1 MYVPGYAQLDDTQ
14 LIQGFIRE
22 HPFATVISSGSE
34 LFANHFP
41 FLLETDENGAKAKL
55 TSHMAK
61 RNGQWEQFLRDP
73 RALVIFQGAHAYI
86 SPSIYVNAQNV
97 PTWNYMAVHVY
108 GVTKVIQDSESIEKI
123 LHLMVEHFEGR
134 QGNPWKYD
142 LPTEF
147 RQSLIS
153 AIVGFEIEVERIEAN
168 FKLSQNRAREDYAAV
183 IKEFSTRPDE
193 NSKELLKYMN
203 LTGTLMNPLIFI

>member
-61 RNGQWEQFLRDP
+61 SNGQWEQFIQDP

-108 GVTKVIQDSESIEKI
+108 GVTKVIQDSESIERI
-123 LHLMVEHFEGR
+123 LHLMVEHFEGQ
-134 QGNPWKYD
+134 QGKPWKYD
-142 LPTEF
+142 LYQPAKSLTVIASEAK
-147 RQSLIS
+147 QSRVRAVESGLLRRLRLL
-153 AIVGFEIEVERIEAN
+153 AITSR
-168 FKLSQNRAREDYAAV
+168 
-183 IKEFSTRPDE
+183 
-193 NSKELLKYMN
+193 
-203 LTGTLMNPLIFI
+203 